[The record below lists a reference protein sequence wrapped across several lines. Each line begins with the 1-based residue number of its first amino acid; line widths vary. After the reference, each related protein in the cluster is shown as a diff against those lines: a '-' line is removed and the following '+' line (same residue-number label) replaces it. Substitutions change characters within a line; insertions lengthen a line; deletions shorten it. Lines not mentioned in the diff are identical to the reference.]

1 VSKFII
7 VRIPKQS
14 KRRAT
19 EHLIA
24 NEARV
29 LDRDGRVIY
38 TWFSC
43 PRCGRVYASREQAAR
58 CCVARATQEALLGEG
73 EACCDRCGAVE
84 PLGRMRRLLLDERG
98 RAIDLCR
105 RCSIKRGGSRT

>member
-1 VSKFII
+1 MSNFII
-7 VRIPKQS
+7 VRIPKRP
-14 KRRAT
+14 KRAT
-19 EHLIA
+19 ERLLV
-24 NEARV
+24 NEAKV
-29 LDRDGRVIY
+29 LDRDGRVLY

-58 CCVARATQEALLGEG
+58 CCASRAAHEALLGEG
-73 EACCDRCGAVE
+73 EVCCDRCGAVA
-84 PLGRMRRLLLDERG
+84 PIGQMLRLPLDERG